1 LRDALPIH
9 DLFIRRIPAERD
21 GSEQRWIAL
30 QDGDHLLR
38 RFGLAEVV
46 RVEADLQPAMR
57 LREAA
62 DEVWAL
68 IEGKVEF
75 RWHDHR
81 SDSPTSGVEHR
92 IVCDTSTLVLSP
104 FGVAFGF
111 RPLGGPALLLRLAT
125 HAEGSHDGD
134 RRLSWEKLT

>member
-9 DLFIRRIPAERD
+9 DLYIRRIPAERD
-21 GSEQRWIAL
+21 GSELRWVAL

-46 RVEADLQPAMR
+46 RVEADKQPALR
-57 LREAA
+57 LRDAA

-75 RWHDHR
+75 RWHDLR
-81 SDSPTSGVEHR
+81 SDSPTQGVEHR
-92 IVCDTSTLVLSP
+92 IVCDTSTLVLAP

-111 RPLGGPALLLRLAT
+111 RPFEGPALLLRLAT

-134 RRLSWEKLT
+134 RRLSWESLS

>member
-1 LRDALPIH
+1 MRDALPIH
-9 DLFIRRIPAERD
+9 DLFIRHIPAERN
-21 GSEQRWIAL
+21 GSELRWVAL
-30 QDGDHLLR
+30 QDGDHLLH

-46 RVEADLQPAMR
+46 RVEADFQPALR
-57 LREAA
+57 LRDAA

-75 RWHDHR
+75 RWHDLR
-81 SDSPTSGVEHR
+81 SDSPTNGVEHR
-92 IVCDTSTLVLSP
+92 IVCDTSTLVLAP

-134 RRLSWEKLT
+134 RRLSWESLT